1 MPRIFVCEYITGGGL
16 AGEALPVA
24 LAAAGDSMLRA
35 LLDDLRAIPTVK
47 TATTRDPRL
56 VSLDPDIETQV
67 ILPQGSVW
75 ERWEQ
80 CIEAAD
86 AVWPI
91 APETGGVLERLNRCV
106 LDKNRILIGCHPQ
119 AVQVTASKFRTAR
132 ELKRHH
138 IPVVETAYLNTEL
151 PSSDGG
157 WVIKPDDGAGCEET
171 YYFRRA
177 EDVIS
182 SGKWTHGLILN
193 TPPFTAGTLAL
204 GFPKGSSAT
213 LPFGLGRGSYPARE
227 VKLIVQPYIPGIPA
241 SLSVLCYDGSHSL
254 LACNAQRIQ
263 ITNHRL
269 VYSGVAVNA
278 LAHRRHEFEELASRI
293 LEAMPGLRGYIGID
307 LVITESGPIVMEINP
322 RLTEAYV
329 GLRQSLQFNPA
340 ARVVDACMRIPVR

>member
-16 AGEALPVA
+16 VGEALPVA
-24 LAAAGDSMLRA
+24 LAAAGDAMLRA

-56 VSLDPDIETQV
+56 ASLGPDIETRV
-67 ILPQGSVW
+67 MPAGSVW

-91 APETGGVLERLNRCV
+91 APETGGILERLNRCV

-138 IPVVETAYLNTEL
+138 IPVADTRYLNTEL
-151 PSSDGG
+151 PSSDSG

-177 EDVIS
+177 EDVIR
-182 SGKWTHGLILN
+182 SGKRANGL
-193 TPPFTAGTLAL
+193 
-204 GFPKGSSAT
+204 
-213 LPFGLGRGSYPARE
+213 
-227 VKLIVQPYIPGIPA
+227 VVQPYIPGIPA

-278 LAHRRHEFEELASRI
+278 LGYRRHEFEELVSRI
-293 LEAMPGLRGYIGID
+293 LEAVPGLRGYIGID
-307 LVITESGPIVMEINP
+307 LVITELGPIVMEINP

-329 GLRQSLQFNPA
+329 GLRQSLRFNPA
-340 ARVVDACMRIPVR
+340 APVVDSCMRIPVR

>member
-16 AGEALPVA
+16 TGEPIPVA
-24 LAAAGDSMLRA
+24 LAAAGDAMLRA

-47 TATTRDPRL
+47 TATTRDARL
-56 VSLDPDIETQV
+56 ASLDPDIETQV
-67 ILPQGSVW
+67 ISPTGSVW
-75 ERWEQ
+75 DRWEQ

-91 APETGGVLERLNRCV
+91 APETGGVLERLSRCV
-106 LDKNRILIGCHPQ
+106 LDKNRTLIGCHPR
-119 AVQVTASKFRTAR
+119 AVQVTASKYCTAR

-138 IPVVETAYLNTEL
+138 IPVPDTVHPNTEL
-151 PSSDGG
+151 PASDSG

-182 SGKWTHGLILN
+182 SGKWTN
-193 TPPFTAGTLAL
+193 
-204 GFPKGSSAT
+204 GS
-213 LPFGLGRGSYPARE
+213 
-227 VKLIVQPYIPGIPA
+227 IVQPYIPGIPA
-241 SLSVLCYDGSHSL
+241 SLSVLCYHGSHTL

-263 ITNHRL
+263 ISNYRL

-278 LAHRRHEFEELASRI
+278 LGHRRHEFEELVKRV

-329 GLRQSLQFNPA
+329 GLRRSLGFNPA
-340 ARVVDACMRIPVR
+340 ARVVDACMWIPTR

>member
-24 LAAAGDSMLRA
+24 LAAAGDAMLRA
-35 LLDDLRAIPTVK
+35 LLDDLRAIPSVK
-47 TATTRDPRL
+47 TATTRDARL
-56 VSLDPDIETQV
+56 ASLDPDIETRV
-67 ILPQGSVW
+67 ILPTGSVW

-138 IPVVETAYLNTEL
+138 IPVPDTVYPNAEL
-151 PSSDGG
+151 PASDSG

-177 EDVIS
+177 EDAIS
-182 SGKWTHGLILN
+182 SGKWTHGSI
-193 TPPFTAGTLAL
+193 
-204 GFPKGSSAT
+204 
-213 LPFGLGRGSYPARE
+213 
-227 VKLIVQPYIPGIPA
+227 IQPYIPGIPA
-241 SLSVLCYDGSHSL
+241 SLSVLCYDGSHTL
-254 LACNAQRIQ
+254 LACNAQRIR

-278 LAHRRHEFEELASRI
+278 LGHRRHEFEELVSRI
-293 LEAMPGLRGYIGID
+293 LEAVSGLRGYIGID
-307 LVITESGPIVMEINP
+307 LVITASGPIVMEINP

-329 GLRQSLQFNPA
+329 GLRQSLGFNPA
-340 ARVVDACMRIPVR
+340 APVVDACLRIPVR

>member
-24 LAAAGDSMLRA
+24 LAAAGDAMLRA

-56 VSLDPDIETQV
+56 ASLDPDIETQV
-67 ILPQGSVW
+67 ILPAGSVW

-132 ELKRHH
+132 ELKRNH
-138 IPVVETAYLNTEL
+138 IPVADTRYLNTEL
-151 PSSDGG
+151 PSSDSG

-177 EDVIS
+177 EEVIR
-182 SGKWTHGLILN
+182 SGKRTNGL
-193 TPPFTAGTLAL
+193 
-204 GFPKGSSAT
+204 
-213 LPFGLGRGSYPARE
+213 
-227 VKLIVQPYIPGIPA
+227 VVQPYIPGIPA

-269 VYSGVAVNA
+269 VYSGVAANA
-278 LAHRRHEFEELASRI
+278 LGHRRHEFEELVSRI
-293 LEAMPGLRGYIGID
+293 LEAVPGLRGYIGID
-307 LVITESGPIVMEINP
+307 LVITELGPIVMEINP

-329 GLRQSLQFNPA
+329 GLRQSLRFNPA
-340 ARVVDACMRIPVR
+340 APVVDSCMRIPVR